1 MNTWSSFISY
11 LLKGCVHWLSLL
23 AKTFMILPSLLAS
36 SIRIISICVAKGGQ
50 GQQCCCAHFRLENFA
65 NGDTG

>member
-23 AKTFMILPSLLAS
+23 AKTFTILPSLLVSA
-36 SIRIISICVAKGGQ
+36 ITIISICVAKGVQ
-50 GQQCCCAHFRLENFA
+50 GQQCCCEHFCLKNFA